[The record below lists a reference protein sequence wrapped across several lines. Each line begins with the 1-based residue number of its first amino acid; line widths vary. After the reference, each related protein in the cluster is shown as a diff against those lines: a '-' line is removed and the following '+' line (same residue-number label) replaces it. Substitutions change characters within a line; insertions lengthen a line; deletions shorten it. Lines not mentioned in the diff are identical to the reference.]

1 MKQSNYEKIIAE
13 VLAGNKRYIAR
24 AISYIENEDPD
35 ASKILEGLYPKCGN
49 AQVIGITGPPG
60 AGKST
65 MVGALVR
72 TMRKMNKKCGLIL
85 VDPSSP
91 FTGGAILGDRIR
103 MPELTTDEGVY
114 IRSMGTRGSLGGLTA
129 ATRDTIKV
137 LDAAGYDLII
147 IETVGIGQAETDIV
161 KTADTVIVVSVPGL
175 GDHIQTLKAGVMEI
189 ADIFVVNKADTNG
202 ALRTVRELKLMIE
215 LSNYKVDERPPVIPV
230 SALNNEGIDKLA
242 DSILELYEKALKSGK
257 HEARRKEQLE
267 NELNEIIKNELIKQI
282 NNQMSSNELDES
294 INKIYNH
301 QTTPHETAQIILK
314 SLIKRSAAGKTLQ

>member
-1 MKQSNYEKIIAE
+1 MMKQSSSDKIIAG
-13 VLAGNKRYIAR
+13 VLTGNKRFIAR
-24 AISYIENEDPD
+24 AISYIENSNPE
-35 ASKILEGLYPKCGN
+35 AMEILKGIYPHCGK

-72 TMRKMNKKCGLIL
+72 TLRKMNKKCGLIL

-114 IRSMGTRGSLGGLTA
+114 IRSMGTRGSLGGLTT
-129 ATRDTIKV
+129 ATRDAVKV
-137 LDAAGYDLII
+137 LDAAGYDYVI

-161 KTADTVIVVSVPGL
+161 KTADTVLVVSVPGL

-202 ALRTVRELKLMIE
+202 AMRTVREIKMMIE
-215 LSNYKVDERPPVIPV
+215 LSNYAVDERPPVIPV
-230 SALNNEGIDKLA
+230 SALKDEGIDKLA
-242 DSILELYEKALKSGK
+242 ESIFELQTKALESGQHK
-257 HEARRKEQLE
+257 VRRKDQLA
-267 NELNEIIKNELIKQI
+267 NELNEIIKYELIKQI
-282 NNQMSSNELDES
+282 NSQVGSTELDES
-294 INKIYNH
+294 INKIYDH
-301 QTTPHETAQIILK
+301 QITPHETAQIILK
-314 SLIKRSAAGKTLQ
+314 TLLTRSTER